1 LTELSRRSEMIRK
14 AIYPG
19 TFDPVTLGHLDIVKR
34 GIEIFQELI
43 IGIAENPKKKLLF
56 SIEERKKM
64 FEESLREIGLY
75 SKVKV
80 KTFNSLLVEFAK
92 KEGAVAI
99 LRGIRIIS
107 DMDHE
112 FTMASINRKLYPE
125 IETVFLMPSDEYA
138 YLSSSVVREIAF
150 YGGNVSQFVT
160 EFVEKKLKEKIV
172 RDRII

>member
-1 LTELSRRSEMIRK
+1 MIKK

-43 IGIAENPKKKLLF
+43 IGIAENPKKKPLF
-56 SIEERKKM
+56 SLEERKEM
-64 FEESLREIGLY
+64 FEESLKEMGLY

-92 KEGAVAI
+92 EEGAVAI

-150 YGGNVSQFVT
+150 YGGDVSQFVT
-160 EFVEKKLKEKIV
+160 EFVERKLKEKIA
-172 RDRII
+172 RIKGAV

>member
-1 LTELSRRSEMIRK
+1 MIK
-14 AIYPG
+14 KSIYPG

-43 IGIAENPKKKLLF
+43 IGIAENPKKKPLF
-56 SIEERKKM
+56 SLEERKGM
-64 FEESLREIGLY
+64 FEESLKEIGLY
-75 SKVKV
+75 NKVKV

-150 YGGNVSQFVT
+150 YGGDVSQFVT
-160 EFVEKKLKEKIV
+160 RFVERKLKEKIAKIKIKK
-172 RDRII
+172 DR

>member
-1 LTELSRRSEMIRK
+1 MIKK

-34 GIEIFQELI
+34 GVEIFQELI
-43 IGIAENPKKKLLF
+43 IGIAENPKKKPLF
-56 SIEERKKM
+56 SLEERKEM
-64 FEESLREIGLY
+64 FEESLKEIGLY
-75 SKVKV
+75 NKVKV
-80 KTFNSLLVEFAK
+80 KTFSSLLVEFAK

-138 YLSSSVVREIAF
+138 YLSSSAVREIAF
-150 YGGNVSQFVT
+150 YGGDVSQFVT
-160 EFVEKKLKEKIV
+160 EFVERKLKEKIAKIKE
-172 RDRII
+172 DR

>member
-1 LTELSRRSEMIRK
+1 MIKK

-34 GIEIFQELI
+34 GLELFPELI
-43 IGIAENPKKKLLF
+43 IGIAENPKKKPLF
-56 SIEERKKM
+56 TIEERKEM
-64 FEESLREIGLY
+64 FEKSLEEIGL
-75 SKVKV
+75 SGKVEV
-80 KTFNSLLVEFAK
+80 KTFNTLLVEFAK

-112 FTMASINRKLYPE
+112 FTMASLNRKLYPE

-138 YLSSSVVREIAF
+138 YLSSSAVREIAF
-150 YGGNVSQFVT
+150 YGGDVSPFVT
-160 EFVEKKLKEKIV
+160 RFVEKKLKEKMEQLK
-172 RDRII
+172 RGAL

>member
-1 LTELSRRSEMIRK
+1 MIKK

-34 GIEIFQELI
+34 GVEIFQELI
-43 IGIAENPKKKLLF
+43 IGIAENPKKKPLF
-56 SIEERKKM
+56 SLEERKEM
-64 FEESLREIGLY
+64 FEESLKEIGLY
-75 SKVKV
+75 NKVKV
-80 KTFNSLLVEFAK
+80 KTFSSLLVEFAK

-138 YLSSSVVREIAF
+138 YLSSSAVREIAF
-150 YGGNVSQFVT
+150 YGGDVSQFVT
-160 EFVEKKLKEKIV
+160 EFVERKLKEKIAKIKK
-172 RDRII
+172 DR

>member
-1 LTELSRRSEMIRK
+1 MIKK

-43 IGIAENPKKKLLF
+43 IGIAENPKKKPLF
-56 SIEERKKM
+56 SLEERKEM
-64 FEESLREIGLY
+64 FEESLKEIGLY

-150 YGGNVSQFVT
+150 YGGDVSQFVT
-160 EFVEKKLKEKIV
+160 EFVEKKLKEKIAQI
-172 RDRII
+172 RGIR

>member
-1 LTELSRRSEMIRK
+1 MIKK

-19 TFDPVTLGHLDIVKR
+19 TFDPVTLGHIDIVRR
-34 GIEIFQELI
+34 GIELFQELI
-43 IGIAENPKKKLLF
+43 IGIAENPKKEPLF
-56 SIEERKKM
+56 TLEERKKM
-64 FEESLREIGLY
+64 FEESLKEVGLY
-75 SKVKV
+75 EKVKV

-138 YLSSSVVREIAF
+138 YLSSSAVREIAF
-150 YGGNVSQFVT
+150 YGGDVSQFVT
-160 EFVEKKLKEKIV
+160 KCVETKLKEKIELF
-172 RDRII
+172 RKG

>member
-1 LTELSRRSEMIRK
+1 MIKK

-43 IGIAENPKKKLLF
+43 IGIAENPKKKPLF
-56 SIEERKKM
+56 SLEERKEM
-64 FEESLREIGLY
+64 FEESLKEMGLY

-92 KEGAVAI
+92 EEGAVAI

-150 YGGNVSQFVT
+150 YGGDVSQFVT
-160 EFVEKKLKEKIV
+160 EFVEKKLKEKIAQI
-172 RDRII
+172 RGIR

>member
-1 LTELSRRSEMIRK
+1 MIRK

-56 SIEERKKM
+56 SLEERKKM
-64 FEESLREIGLY
+64 FEESLKEIGLY

-150 YGGNVSQFVT
+150 YGGDVSRFVT
-160 EFVEKKLKEKIV
+160 EFVEKKLKEKII
-172 RDRII
+172 RGRII

>member
-1 LTELSRRSEMIRK
+1 MIKK

-43 IGIAENPKKKLLF
+43 VGIAENPEKKPLF
-56 SIEERKKM
+56 PLEERKAM
-64 FEESLREIGLY
+64 FEESLKEIGCY
-75 SKVKV
+75 NKVKV

-92 KEGAVAI
+92 NEGAVAI
-99 LRGIRIIS
+99 VRGIRIIS

-138 YLSSSVVREIAF
+138 YLSSSVVRELAF
-150 YGGNVSQFVT
+150 YGGEVSQFVT
-160 EFVEKKLKEKIV
+160 EIVEKKLKEKIAMLKKEN
-172 RDRII
+172 IL

>member
-1 LTELSRRSEMIRK
+1 MIKK

-43 IGIAENPKKKLLF
+43 IGIAENPKKKPLF
-56 SIEERKKM
+56 SLEERKEM
-64 FEESLREIGLY
+64 FEESLKEIGLY
-75 SKVKV
+75 NKVKV

-112 FTMASINRKLYPE
+112 FTMASLNRKLYPE

-138 YLSSSVVREIAF
+138 YLSSSAVREIAF
-150 YGGNVSQFVT
+150 YGGDVSQFVT
-160 EFVEKKLKEKIV
+160 QFVGRKLKEKIAKIKE
-172 RDRII
+172 DK

>member
-1 LTELSRRSEMIRK
+1 MIKK

-19 TFDPVTLGHLDIVKR
+19 TFDPVTLGHLDIVRR
-34 GIEIFQELI
+34 GIEIFQELVVA
-43 IGIAENPKKKLLF
+43 IAENPRKSPLF
-56 SIEERKKM
+56 SLKERKEM

-75 SKVKV
+75 DKVKV
-80 KTFNSLLVEFAK
+80 KTFNTLLVEFAR

-150 YGGNVSQFVT
+150 YGGDVSQFVT
-160 EFVEKKLKEKIV
+160 KSVEKKLREKV
-172 RDRII
+172 KSLQRGGNL